1 MFPGTR
7 ITFVSAA
14 PALLEAAR
22 AEGLDAIDPARLPAF
37 ETVLE
42 SEPAK
47 EVEASKEA
55 DAVNDSQS

>member
-22 AEGLDAIDPARLPAF
+22 AEGLDAIDPARLPLEA
-37 ETVLE
+37 VLE
-42 SEPAK
+42 SETAK
-47 EVEASKEA
+47 EIEVANGAEAAIDLES
-55 DAVNDSQS
+55 